1 MATPHRPRA
10 STITSN
16 YLRAIAS
23 RDLTAPREVATTLTN
38 ALEARDYS
46 ACLKNLHGLG
56 IEPQSFIDGL
66 DKVRSR
72 LLSCL
77 AAPIHDL
84 PNVRR

>member
-1 MATPHRPRA
+1 M
-10 STITSN
+10 
-16 YLRAIAS
+16 
-23 RDLTAPREVATTLTN
+23 TLTN

-46 ACLKNLHGLG
+46 TCLKNLHGLG

-72 LLSCL
+72 LPLYLPS
-77 AAPIHDL
+77 PIHEL